1 MKAPRARG
9 ARSPHTRDDFRRV
22 VERIGAGGFE
32 EDEEGGD
39 LPSVGA
45 IVDAHPPA
53 AREGAAEEG
62 EGDAPESSD
71 DEDDED
77 DEDDGSSNRHGN
89 DAALAFELPSD
100 PPPSIRRQPQE
111 GDGGREP
118 RVARGA
124 GWQGCARGVELGA
137 FSVEVAE

>member
-1 MKAPRARG
+1 MANSPRCG
-9 ARSPHTRDDFRRV
+9 ASSTR
-22 VERIGAGGFE
+22 A
-32 EDEEGGD
+32 
-39 LPSVGA
+39 
-45 IVDAHPPA
+45 PPA

-62 EGDAPESSD
+62 EGDAPESS
-71 DEDDED
+71 DDED